1 MHHRTL
7 LRQRHFARSGDDRD
21 GERLGPGLIGKAA
34 GCPDTAHD
42 NAALQ
47 EQEDLVARLRVHQA
61 AVDATLRAY
70 AERVGE
76 RIRVLEVVVV
86 GVLETV
92 LAKGRRREQTGKAGG
107 AVTVREP
114 RVVGRQRGHRGRVR
128 IDRRAIVLELE
139 GVTDV
144 ARRRGGVAIAVG
156 DGGRQ
161 RHQIVRQQACRGRAG
176 LKRVERIVVHQRTV
190 LGQRHVAGI
199 GHHRD
204 GERYGPG
211 RISSAGGADPA
222 DDRAAFQEQV
232 DLVARQGVHQAAV
245 HATRGTHAE

>member
-1 MHHRTL
+1 MRKSGAGADQVAEG
-7 LRQRHFARSGDDRD
+7 QRW
-21 GERLGPGLIGKAA
+21 
-34 GCPDTAHD
+34 
-42 NAALQ
+42 
-47 EQEDLVARLRVHQA
+47 
-61 AVDATLRAY
+61 AV
-70 AERVGE
+70 
-76 RIRVLEVVVV
+76 
-86 GVLETV
+86 
-92 LAKGRRREQTGKAGG
+92 
-107 AVTVREP
+107 
-114 RVVGRQRGHRGRVR
+114 
-128 IDRRAIVLELE
+128 VLELE

-161 RHQIVRQQACRGRAG
+161 RHQIGRQQACCGRAG

-245 HATRGTHAE
+245 HAVRCAHAERVADRIGVLDVVVVAVLEAVLTEVRRAEQAGKAGGAGGVRDVGVVRG